1 MTAKQYIPS
10 LTGVR
15 GLASI
20 LIFFH
25 HFNQQDFPPL
35 LFRVLNEFHFPLSMF
50 FVLSGFLICLRY
62 YDTVELSGNW
72 MRKYLKNRIARVYP
86 IYLILTIAVFLYA
99 WIANDNSIYNGKNSP
114 ATLFFMNIT
123 FLRGFFDDMKF
134 TGIAQGWSLTV
145 EECFYFSA
153 PIFFLL
159 IKRSKIYFL
168 VAPLIV
174 TGIGVLLVLIFR
186 NVDFYGFFGS
196 FKFLFISTFLG
207 RTVEFFSGMVLA
219 MIIRKADE
227 SVSNFSLYTW
237 LGIIGIGCTN
247 LIMIN
252 QPISKEVPFALY
264 QPIGIFTNNVIL
276 PVFICMFFYGLIKE
290 NSIPKKILGSKLGE
304 LIGKSSYILYLIHLG
319 FISNLTSNWL
329 HNTADTFYAW
339 LDKNEYWWLSEHLNY
354 TALVL
359 FSHLFILTIIS
370 IILYKFI
377 EEPINLYI
385 RKSNFLEKKTAR

>member
-25 HFNQQDFPPL
+25 HFNQEDFPPL

-62 YDTVELSGNW
+62 YDNVELSSKW

-86 IYLILTIAVFLYA
+86 IYLILTIVVFLFA
-99 WIANDNSIYNGKNSP
+99 WIANDTSIYNGKNSP
-114 ATLFFMNIT
+114 LTLFIMNIT

-153 PIFFLL
+153 PIFFIL

-168 VAPLIV
+168 VAPLVI
-174 TGIGVLLVLIFR
+174 TAFGVLLVLIFR
-186 NVDFYGFFGS
+186 NVDFYGFFNS

-207 RTVEFFSGMVLA
+207 RTVEFFAGMVLA
-219 MIIRKADE
+219 MIIRKADD

-237 LGIIGIGCTN
+237 LGIIGIACTN

-264 QPIGIFTNNVIL
+264 QPIGIFTNNIL
-276 PVFICMFFYGLIKE
+276 LPIAIATFFYGLIKE
-290 NSIPKKILGSKLGE
+290 NSAVKSILGSKMGE
-304 LIGKSSYILYLIHLG
+304 LVGKSSYILYLIHLG
-319 FISNLTSNWL
+319 FISRLTSDWL
-329 HNTADTFYAW
+329 HTKADSFYAW
-339 LDKNEYWWLSEHLNY
+339 LDQKEYWWLSEHLNY
-354 TALVL
+354 TAMVL
-359 FSHLFILTIIS
+359 FSHLLILTLIS

-385 RKSNFLEKKTAR
+385 RKSNFLEKKK

>member
-25 HFNQQDFPPL
+25 HFNQEDFPPL

-62 YDTVELSGNW
+62 YDNVELSSKW

-86 IYLILTIAVFLYA
+86 IYLILTIVVFLFA
-99 WIANDNSIYNGKNSP
+99 WIANDTSIYNGKNSP
-114 ATLFFMNIT
+114 LTLFIMNIT

-153 PIFFLL
+153 PIFFIL
-159 IKRSKIYFL
+159 IKRSKSYFL
-168 VAPLIV
+168 IAPLVI
-174 TGIGVLLVLIFR
+174 TGFGVLLVLIFR
-186 NVDFYGFFGS
+186 NVDFYGFFNS

-207 RTVEFFSGMVLA
+207 RTFEFFAGMVLA
-219 MIIRKADE
+219 MIIRKADD
-227 SVSNFSLYTW
+227 SVSNFSIYTW
-237 LGIIGIGCTN
+237 LGILGIAATN

-264 QPIGIFTNNVIL
+264 QPIGIFTNNVLL
-276 PVFICMFFYGLIKE
+276 PIAIATFFYGLIKE
-290 NSIPKKILGSKLGE
+290 NSVVKSILGSKTGE
-304 LIGKSSYILYLIHLG
+304 LVGKSSYILYLIHLG
-319 FISNLTSNWL
+319 FISKLTSDWL
-329 HNTADTFYAW
+329 HNTADGFYAW
-339 LDKNEYWWLSEHLNY
+339 LDKNNYWWLSEHLNY

-359 FSHLFILTIIS
+359 LSHLFILTIIS

-385 RKSNFLEKKTAR
+385 RKSNFLEKKN

>member
-25 HFNQQDFPPL
+25 HFNQEDFPPL

-62 YDTVELSGNW
+62 YDNVELSSKW

-86 IYLILTIAVFLYA
+86 IYLILTIVVFLFA
-99 WIANDNSIYNGKNSP
+99 WIANDTSIYNGKNSP
-114 ATLFFMNIT
+114 LTLFIMNIT

-153 PIFFLL
+153 PIFFIL
-159 IKRSKIYFL
+159 IKRSKSYFL
-168 VAPLIV
+168 IAPLVI
-174 TGIGVLLVLIFR
+174 TGFGVLLVLIFR
-186 NVDFYGFFGS
+186 NVDFYGFFNS

-207 RTVEFFSGMVLA
+207 RTFEFFAGMVLA
-219 MIIRKADE
+219 MIIRKADD

-237 LGIIGIGCTN
+237 LGILGIAATN

-264 QPIGIFTNNVIL
+264 QPIGIFTNNVLL
-276 PVFICMFFYGLIKE
+276 PIAIATFFYGLIKE
-290 NSIPKKILGSKLGE
+290 NSVVKSILGSKTGE
-304 LIGKSSYILYLIHLG
+304 LVGKSSYILYLIHLG
-319 FISNLTSNWL
+319 FISKLTSDWL
-329 HNTADTFYAW
+329 HNTADSFYAW
-339 LDKNEYWWLSEHLNY
+339 LDTNNYWWLSEHLNY

-359 FSHLFILTIIS
+359 LSHLFILTIIS

-385 RKSNFLEKKTAR
+385 RKSNFLEKKN

>member
-25 HFNQQDFPPL
+25 HFNQTDFPPL

-62 YDTVELSGNW
+62 YDNVELSGKW

-86 IYLILTIAVFLYA
+86 IYLILTIVVFLFA

-114 ATLFFMNIT
+114 MTLFIMNIT

-153 PIFFLL
+153 PIFFIL

-168 VAPLIV
+168 IAPLVITAV
-174 TGIGVLLVLIFR
+174 GVLLVLIFR
-186 NVDFYGFFGS
+186 NVDFYGFFKS

-207 RTVEFFSGMVLA
+207 RTVEFFAGMVLA
-219 MIIRKADE
+219 MIIRKADD
-227 SVSNFSLYTW
+227 SVSNVSLYTW
-237 LGIIGIGCTN
+237 LGIIGIACTN

-264 QPIGIFTNNVIL
+264 QPIGIFTNNVLL
-276 PVFICMFFYGLIKE
+276 PIAIATFFYGLIKE
-290 NSIPKKILGSKLGE
+290 NSVVKSILGSKTGE
-304 LIGKSSYILYLIHLG
+304 LVGKSSYILYLIHLG
-319 FISNLTSNWL
+319 FISNFISDSL
-329 HNTADTFYAW
+329 HKYADQFYAW

-359 FSHLFILTIIS
+359 LSHLFILTIIS

-385 RKSNFLEKKTAR
+385 RKSNFLEKKTV

>member
-25 HFNQQDFPPL
+25 HFNQEDFPPL

-62 YDTVELSGNW
+62 YDNVELSSKW

-86 IYLILTIAVFLYA
+86 IYLILTIVVFLYA

-114 ATLFFMNIT
+114 LTLFIMNIT

-153 PIFFLL
+153 PVFFIL
-159 IKRSKIYFL
+159 IKRSKAYFIIAPMVITIFGIVL
-168 VAPLIV
+168 VF
-174 TGIGVLLVLIFR
+174 IFK
-186 NVDFYGFFGS
+186 NVDFYGFFNS

-207 RTVEFFSGMVLA
+207 RTFEFFAGMVLA
-219 MIIRKADE
+219 MIIRKADD

-237 LGIIGIGCTN
+237 LGILGIAATN

-264 QPIGIFTNNVIL
+264 QPIGIFTNNVLL
-276 PVFICMFFYGLIKE
+276 PIAIATFFYGLIKE
-290 NSIPKKILGSKLGE
+290 HSVIKSILGSKIGE
-304 LIGKSSYILYLIHLG
+304 LVGKSSYILYLIHLG
-319 FISNLTSNWL
+319 FLSKLTSDWL
-329 HNTADTFYAW
+329 HNAADNFYVW
-339 LDKNEYWWLSEHLNY
+339 LDKNNYWWLSEHLNY

-359 FSHLFILTIIS
+359 LSHLFILTIIS

-385 RKSNFLEKKTAR
+385 RKSNFLEKNN